1 MRQRHT
7 ARVQRPHGQI
17 PYRFALVTDTLA
29 QLGSE
34 GVRAI
39 AGPACAPAPADQLRA
54 RVRHQRL
61 SLRLE
66 SDSPT
71 PPVVRVS
78 SNGDRECEPLQAPP
92 ARQLPSTIT
101 LCRPSSARGKV
112 NIHVAKSPGTL
123 PSNRVRLYTRQHC
136 DPRVQPPL
144 PGLHGVSIALVRVN
158 DDLRKWANKARRYA
172 SIQISGQILGATCL
186 APRAGYWPRTRIRI
200 DDPLRRPLLPGPC
213 ASATMT
219 MTTGAAATASR
230 ADCPRRLGHEQ

>member
-39 AGPACAPAPADQLRA
+39 AGPACAPAPADQPRA

-61 SLRLE
+61 SARLR

-78 SNGDRECEPLQAPP
+78 NDGSRECEPLQAPP
-92 ARQLPSTIT
+92 ARQLPSTDEIGRLT
-101 LCRPSSARGKV
+101 SAGGMV
-112 NIHVAKSPGTL
+112 NIHVTKSPGTL
-123 PSNRVRLYTRQHC
+123 PPSRARPHTRQLC
-136 DPRVQPPL
+136 DP
-144 PGLHGVSIALVRVN
+144 
-158 DDLRKWANKARRYA
+158 
-172 SIQISGQILGATCL
+172 
-186 APRAGYWPRTRIRI
+186 
-200 DDPLRRPLLPGPC
+200 
-213 ASATMT
+213 
-219 MTTGAAATASR
+219 
-230 ADCPRRLGHEQ
+230 